1 MSRVLPYTP
10 AEAAAASKNRI
21 PDFVINAFND
31 LIAEKLYNGKAVIK
45 QGEAVE
51 AILARIPESE
61 QSVSYVGIRNEA
73 TWDRQKDRAKIFSH
87 HWLDVE
93 PLYRDQGW
101 SVEFDK
107 PGYNESYDGFFTFT
121 FPH

>member
-45 QGEAVE
+45 QEEAIE
-51 AILARIPESE
+51 AILKLMPSSE
-61 QSVSYVGIRNEA
+61 QSVTHEGIRGEA
-73 TWDRQKDRAKIFSH
+73 VRDLKKDRAKIFSR